1 MKNIT
6 NILVGL
12 VIVAIIGVGIKSM
25 ISEPFIKSDTNISDL
40 KQGGSSMQSKEA
52 ESKMTDA
59 QRKALQDLQN
69 NNAAAGTKAS
79 TSPATTTILNNKSN
93 TNINTNNLNK
103 KTMQV
108 TMKTNM
114 GDIELTLNRERTPN
128 TVDNFVKLAQAK
140 FYDGTRFHRVIKDF
154 MIQGGDPLSKDVTKK
169 NFWGTGGPDYK
180 FADEFLADD
189 NMKEGDL
196 AMANSGPGT
205 NGSQFFIVTAA
216 ATPWLNGKH
225 TIFGKVSKG
234 MDIVNKIEASRVDG
248 GDKPI
253 EDVIVMSV
261 TIN

>member
-25 ISEPFIKSDTNISDL
+25 ISEPVIKSDTNISDL

-79 TSPATTTILNNKSN
+79 TSPATTTN
-93 TNINTNNLNK
+93 NTNNLNK

-114 GDIELTLNRERTPN
+114 GDIELTLNKERTPN

-225 TIFGKVSKG
+225 TIFGKVTKG
-234 MDIVNKIEASRVDG
+234 MDVVNKIEASRVDG
-248 GDKPI
+248 GDKPV
-253 EDVIVMSV
+253 EDVIVTSV
-261 TIN
+261 TVN

>member
-25 ISEPFIKSDTNISDL
+25 ISEPVIKSDANISDL

-52 ESKMTDA
+52 ESKMTEA
-59 QRKALQDLQN
+59 QRKALQDIQN
-69 NNAAAGTKAS
+69 NNAATGTKAS
-79 TSPATTTILNNKSN
+79 TSTSLATTTK
-93 TNINTNNLNK
+93 NTNNLNK

-234 MDIVNKIEASRVDG
+234 MDVVNKIEASRVDG
-248 GDKPI
+248 GDKPL
-253 EDVIVMSV
+253 EDVIVTSV
-261 TIN
+261 TVN

>member
-12 VIVAIIGVGIKSM
+12 VILAIIGVGIKSM
-25 ISEPFIKSDTNISDL
+25 ISEPVVKSDTNISDL

-59 QRKALQDLQN
+59 QRKALQDIQDN
-69 NNAAAGTKAS
+69 NLTSDVNLSLDITAKSS
-79 TSPATTTILNNKSN
+79 TTKSN
-93 TNINTNNLNK
+93 TSINTNNLNK

-114 GDIELTLNRERTPN
+114 GDIELTLNGERTPN

-225 TIFGKVSKG
+225 TIFGKVTKG
-234 MDIVNKIEASRVDG
+234 MNVVNKIEASRVDG
-248 GDKPI
+248 GDKPV
-253 EDVIVMSV
+253 EDVIVTSV
-261 TIN
+261 TVN

>member
-59 QRKALQDLQN
+59 QRKALQDIQN
-69 NNAAAGTKAS
+69 NNAATGTKAS

-93 TNINTNNLNK
+93 TNINK

-234 MDIVNKIEASRVDG
+234 MDVVNKIEASRVDG

-253 EDVIVMSV
+253 EDVIVTSV
-261 TIN
+261 TVN

>member
-25 ISEPFIKSDTNISDL
+25 ISEPVIKSDTNISDL

-79 TSPATTTILNNKSN
+79 TSPATTTN
-93 TNINTNNLNK
+93 NTNNLNK

-114 GDIELTLNRERTPN
+114 GDIELTLNKERTPN